1 MFCSCVN
8 YRCNFLISP
17 LFQDMLICRLWFM
30 PDRNNV
36 IMKLINADQRCCWSA
51 LITSKEKHAL
61 LVYTTSSSTCNY
73 VCCPIKF
80 SMSWDYFLEL
90 GGSSHG
96 LFSTISRTAQA
107 LALTIAL
114 QEFTLSSESFRKSI
128 GAARKININCIADS
142 MYQNH
147 CPNKHLSEGYKSS

>member
-1 MFCSCVN
+1 MCKLQMHFS
-8 YRCNFLISP
+8 SP
-17 LFQDMLICRLWFM
+17 LFQDILICRLWFM
-30 PDRNNV
+30 PDHNNV
-36 IMKLINADQRCCWSA
+36 NMKLINAHHRCCWSA
-51 LITSKEKHAL
+51 LITSQEKHAL
-61 LVYTTSSSTCNY
+61 LIYTTSSSTCNY

-96 LFSTISRTAQA
+96 LFSTISWTAQA
-107 LALTIAL
+107 LALTTAL
-114 QEFTLSSESFRKSI
+114 QEFTLSLESFRKSI
-128 GAARKININCIADS
+128 GAARKRNINCIADS

>member
-8 YRCNFLISP
+8 YRCNFLTLSFKTCSSAGFDSCLTTI
-17 LFQDMLICRLWFM
+17 MWI
-30 PDRNNV
+30 